1 MRAPFW
7 QCTATV
13 DADADRVISLLRER
27 IGNRWIGVATVQ
39 ALDDGV
45 AVEGGWWF
53 RGEYHV
59 EPLGDSRSRVVYQIS
74 NVAPGTTRWMVPLLA
89 RRRPAAYRAGF
100 AELMDSIGGGR
111 LEDRPG

>member
-7 QCTATV
+7 RCTAIV
-13 DADADRVISLLRER
+13 EADADRVISLLRER

-45 AVEGGWWF
+45 AVEGGWWY

-59 EPLGDSRSRVVYQIS
+59 ESLEGNRSRVVYEVS
-74 NVAPGTTRWMVPLLA
+74 NVAPGSTRWMVPVLA
-89 RRRPAAYRAGF
+89 RRRPAVYRAGF
-100 AELMDSIGGGR
+100 VELLDSIGGGTI
-111 LEDRPG
+111 EEEPA